1 MEFFK
6 IVMQTAPESVTY
18 LDIARTITAA
28 KGIAG
33 LWDGFFPWGVVQ
45 AVFKGSVFGL
55 AHATASNILLPL
67 VDQGQMTLPL
77 ALTLAG
83 GIGGGL
89 QGYVLSPTLLLKT
102 RVMTDPV
109 FRQKMSPFRTTWLSF
124 CIGSDVVKREGIMAL
139 MKGANIFAVKRV
151 FDWSTRFYFSDLFE
165 TTMLQSKGG
174 TQLTTAEKSMA
185 SFLGGALSTLS
196 TLPLDVIVAKTQ
208 DAKRAGIKVSPWTLF
223 KTELNDK
230 GWSGVRKTYTK
241 GFLARLL
248 HVCTTTMGKFLC
260 FSIVF
265 YQCNISLGV
274 KSIDKRSRQV
284 RRLFMISFSNRH
296 TSNYYRALSRERLSL
311 IFVSLK

>member
-1 MEFFK
+1 
-6 IVMQTAPESVTY
+6 MQTAPESVTY